1 MDEKQHPIQQTST
14 KIAWHSQ
21 WFQVRE
27 DGVKL
32 PDGTDGIY
40 NVLEMRDSVFIVP
53 VLTDGRI
60 VLIRNYRY
68 PLGEWVWEVPA
79 GGIEAGQ
86 TPEEAAHEELLQEVG
101 GVAGQMQFLLKAN
114 TMNGIGNHHANFY
127 LATDVQLQHPEHEQ
141 MEFIS
146 VHPIAVEEAYTLATN
161 GQMNDAISI
170 TALLLARQ
178 YLVSA

>member
-1 MDEKQHPIQQTST
+1 MDETQHPIQQTST

-68 PLGEWVWEVPA
+68 TLGEWVWELPA

-86 TPEEAAHEELLQEVG
+86 TPEEAARDELLQEVG
-101 GVAGQMQFLLKAN
+101 GVAENMRFLLKAN

-127 LATDVQLQHPEHEQ
+127 LATNVELQQPEHEQ
-141 MEFIS
+141 MEFIH
-146 VHPIAVEEAYTLATN
+146 VHPMLANEAYTIAIN

-178 YLVSA
+178 HIEGA